1 MCLTIFGLYFIILY
15 NTTGISHLNVKKKE
29 VNVSL
34 VVVQRTD
41 FFMDHTNIELW
52 FVELPVIS
60 YSLNT
65 QCSVLIDCAC
75 VVIIFI

>member
-1 MCLTIFGLYFIILY
+1 MFDYIWLIFY
-15 NTTGISHLNVKKKE
+15 NSTQYNVDFSPRCYKNE
-29 VNVSL
+29 IYVSL

-65 QCSVLIDCAC
+65 QCSVLIDSAC
-75 VVIIFI
+75 VVITFK